1 MIPDMGGTRQE
12 APLGHYLA
20 HEVGMLAGVSGN
32 KIGQWAR
39 RGYIRSSQSSTT
51 PRVYS
56 FQDVAEAMVV
66 HELIESS
73 VPHLEVRRAIEAL
86 RAESGEDWPLT
97 AAEHLAVTLPGERR
111 RSGRQ
116 VAWLLVMKDGRYVRP
131 SKSPDQGVFDIQ
143 TRRLRDDLTRGG
155 WAVRELPELRHVEVN
170 PERLSGRP
178 TIRGRRIPAEKVAV
192 LAAEAGGRASLRE
205 GYGLTAAEI
214 RDASLWWEKVQEY
227 ERAA

>member
-1 MIPDMGGTRQE
+1 MIGSVSDPRLE
-12 APLGHYLA
+12 VPVGHYLA
-20 HEVGMLAGVSGN
+20 HEAGMLAGVSGN

-39 RGYIRSSQSSTT
+39 RGYIRSSQSSTI

-66 HELIESS
+66 HELIDNA
-73 VPHLEVRRAIEAL
+73 VPHLEIRRAIGSL
-86 RAESGEDWPLT
+86 RAESGDDWPLT
-97 AAEHLAVTLPGERR
+97 SAEHLAVTLPGERKGSR
-111 RSGRQ
+111 KP

-131 SKSPDQGVFDIQ
+131 AKSVGQGVLDIQ
-143 TRRLRDDLTRGG
+143 ATKLREDLTRGG
-155 WAVRELPELRHVEVN
+155 WAVRDFPELHHVEVN

-192 LAAEAGGRASLRE
+192 LAADASGRASLRE
-205 GYGLTAAEI
+205 GYGLTDAEI

-227 ERAA
+227 EKAA

>member
-1 MIPDMGGTRQE
+1 MSDGRTVV
-12 APLGHYLA
+12 PLGHYLA

-39 RGYIRSSQSSTT
+39 RGYIRSSQSSTI

-66 HELIESS
+66 HELIEHD
-73 VPHLEVRRAIEAL
+73 VPHLEIRRAIEAL
-86 RAESGEDWPLT
+86 RAESGDDWPLT
-97 AAEHLAVTLPGERR
+97 TAEHLAVTLPGERR
-111 RSGRQ
+111 RSSKP

-131 SKSPDQGVFDIQ
+131 ARSVGQGILDVQIQ
-143 TRRLRDDLTRGG
+143 RLHEDLTRGG
-155 WAVRELPELRHVEVN
+155 WAVRELPDLRHVEVN

-178 TIRGRRIPAEKVAV
+178 TIRGRRVPAEKVAL
-192 LAAEAGGRASLRE
+192 LASDLDGRTTLHE
-205 GYGLTAAEI
+205 GYGLSDDEI